1 MSPSEAGEAGID
13 EARGVPGARATAGDA
28 ALPVAL
34 PPFGVARLPRI
45 VFGAGRRAEIPAL
58 VATFGHRAL
67 LVTGARSLRASPA
80 WAEITAGLD
89 AAGIAWEHVAV
100 DGEPSPEL
108 VDDAVARRRADPP
121 DVVVGI
127 GGGSALDAAKAIAG
141 LLRSGTAALD
151 HLEGVGRGIPY
162 PGPATPFV
170 AVPTTAG
177 TGSEATKNAVLSG
190 RLVVASDGISGGP
203 DGTAAARGGAP
214 YKKSFRDERLVAA
227 VAVLDPDLLAGCPPA
242 VIAGDGMDALTQCL
256 EAYVSTGASPFTDA
270 VARSGLAAIVP
281 ALPAWHAATLAGAPA
296 SETAAAR
303 SAMAWG
309 ALASGI
315 ALANAGLGAV
325 HGIVAVLGARHDVH
339 HGTGCG
345 ILLAETTRVNVAAL
359 RARDPGGPALG
370 QYAEIGRLLVGDP
383 GLSRDEAADALVA
396 WLATLAGGLGL
407 PRLGD
412 VGVGEA
418 DIPALVAE
426 SRGSSMRTNPIALA
440 DAEIAAILAACR

>member
-1 MSPSEAGEAGID
+1 MS
-13 EARGVPGARATAGDA
+13 ARAEPRDA
-28 ALPVAL
+28 AVRRRPAS
-34 PPFGVARLPRI
+34 RI

-58 VATFGHRAL
+58 LAPFGRRAL

-89 AAGIAWEHVAV
+89 AAGIAWDHVAV

-108 VDDAVARRRADPP
+108 VDDAVAGRRADPP

-141 LLRSGTAALD
+141 LLRSGTTALD

-190 RLVVASDGISGGP
+190 HL
-203 DGTAAARGGAP
+203 AAAAGGAP

-270 VARSGLAAIVP
+270 IARSGLAAIGP

-296 SETAAAR
+296 SETAPAR

-325 HGIVAVLGARHDVH
+325 HGIVAALGARHDVH

-359 RARDPGGPALG
+359 RARDPRGPALG
-370 QYAEIGRLLVGDP
+370 RYAEIGRLLVGDA
-383 GLSRDEAADALVA
+383 GLGRDEAADALVA
-396 WLATLAGGLGL
+396 WLAALARGLGL

-412 VGVGEA
+412 VGVGPA

-426 SRGSSMRTNPIALA
+426 SRGSSMRTNPIVLA
-440 DAEIAAILAACR
+440 DAEVEAILAACR